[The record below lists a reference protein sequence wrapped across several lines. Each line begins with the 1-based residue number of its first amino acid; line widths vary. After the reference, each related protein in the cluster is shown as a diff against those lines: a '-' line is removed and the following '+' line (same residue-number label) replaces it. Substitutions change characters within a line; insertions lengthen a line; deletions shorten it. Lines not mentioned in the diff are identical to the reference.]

1 MAQQKRICTCGK
13 TKNPPYCDHSHESL
27 ETPAAK
33 KVLCTCGKT
42 KTPPYCDHS
51 HHSLETPAAKKV
63 LCTCGKTKTPPY
75 CDHSHHSL
83 ETPAAKKVLCT
94 CGKTKTPPYCDHSHE
109 GLKACPVKIT
119 PVPDKILLLM
129 LPYWDPLIPPQG
141 ISQLKTYL
149 QKHGYIIK
157 TGDANAK
164 EEFKRFYNRYF
175 DVFRKYIPEDKQ
187 GNFFNIGHEIMR
199 NHMMAHI
206 NYENEAEYTELV
218 KTIIY
223 NTFYTHFD
231 DGQVMELKR
240 LLDEFYK
247 LLEDYILHLLI
258 EERPAVLGISVLQ
271 DTVGPALFAFKLTK
285 ERYPFI
291 KTVMGGGVF
300 ADTHAVGTPNFE
312 ILLEKTKYIKNN

>member
-13 TKNPPYCDHSHESL
+13 TKNPPYCDHSHE
-27 ETPAAK
+27 
-33 KVLCTCGKT
+33 
-42 KTPPYCDHS
+42 
-51 HHSLETPAAKKV
+51 SLETPAAKKV

-247 LLEDYILHLLI
+247 LLEDYILHLLKI
-258 EERPAVLGISVLQ
+258 TFLMRHKLYC
-271 DTVGPALFAFKLTK
+271 LFQIPGRLPDLYFLH
-285 ERYPFI
+285 RFRCL
-291 KTVMGGGVF
+291 
-300 ADTHAVGTPNFE
+300 
-312 ILLEKTKYIKNN
+312 ILLSNCRLFHRHRLTSEYHHPLLRHIHLLWLDEQQFFVRSKK